1 MNFAPEPSPQS
12 SPLEEERRRK
22 APQVSELKSPLPS
35 EGRGQGQGSKMRSLP
50 MRVLLVGAAGRM
62 GKTVLDLAQNDSD
75 IQITAQ
81 SDLGDSIEPEMKSC
95 DVAIDFSQ
103 ADSIDEICRAA
114 LKHGKSLVIG
124 TTGHSQQQRK
134 TIEETARSIPIVLAS
149 NFSVGVNVLF
159 WLTQK
164 ASELLGSDFN
174 PDIVETH
181 HKMKKDA
188 PSGTAKTLAE
198 ILTAMRNSE
207 IPIESIRQGDVVGE
221 HTVIFS
227 GPGERLEL
235 SHRAADR
242 GIFARGALRAAKWI
256 INKPPGL
263 YSMQD
268 VLGL

>member
-1 MNFAPEPSPQS
+1 MKNS
-12 SPLEEERRRK
+12 R
-22 APQVSELKSPLPS
+22 V
-35 EGRGQGQGSKMRSLP
+35 
-50 MRVLLVGAAGRM
+50 RVLLIGAAGRM
-62 GKTVLDLAQNDSD
+62 GKTVRDVARNDPN
-75 IQITAQ
+75 IQIAAQ
-81 SDLGDSIEPEMKSC
+81 CDLGDSIEPAMKNC

-114 LKHGKSLVIG
+114 LQHRKSLIIG

-134 TIEETARSIPIVLAS
+134 MIEETAHCAPIVLAS

-164 ASELLGSDFN
+164 ATELLGCDFN
-174 PDIVETH
+174 AEIVETH

-198 ILTAMRNSE
+198 ILKAVQNSE
-207 IPIESIRQGDVVGE
+207 IPIQSIREGDVVGE
-221 HTVIFS
+221 HTVIFR

-235 SHRAADR
+235 THHAASR
-242 GIFARGALRAAKWI
+242 GIFALGALRAAKWV

>member
-1 MNFAPEPSPQS
+1 MKNSP
-12 SPLEEERRRK
+12 
-22 APQVSELKSPLPS
+22 V
-35 EGRGQGQGSKMRSLP
+35 
-50 MRVLLVGAAGRM
+50 RVLLIGAAGRM
-62 GKTVLDLAQNDSD
+62 GKTVRELAEEDQEV
-75 IQITAQ
+75 QIAVQ
-81 SDLGDSIEPEMKSC
+81 CDLGNSIEPAMENC

-114 LKHGKSLVIG
+114 SQYRKSLVIG
-124 TTGHSQQQRK
+124 TTGHSQQQCK
-134 TIEETARSIPIVLAS
+134 IIEETAHSVPIVLAS

-164 ASELLGSDFN
+164 AAELLGSDFN
-174 PDIVETH
+174 PEIAETH

-198 ILTAMRNSE
+198 ILKAVRNSE
-207 IPIESIRQGDVVGE
+207 IPIQSIREGDIVGE

-227 GPGERLEL
+227 GPAERLEL
-235 SHRAADR
+235 SHRAANR

-256 INKPPGL
+256 TNKSPGL